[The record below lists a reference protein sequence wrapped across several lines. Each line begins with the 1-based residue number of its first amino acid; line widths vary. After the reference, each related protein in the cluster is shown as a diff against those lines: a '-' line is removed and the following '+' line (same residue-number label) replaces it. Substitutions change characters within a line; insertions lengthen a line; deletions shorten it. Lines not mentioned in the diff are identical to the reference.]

1 MPRPQTTTT
10 EPDIIAPS
18 TNPATPPPEF
28 SVVLIGNPGAGK
40 SAILNVLGGDFFS
53 GFSAIKG
60 HPGTKTDIVE
70 LRNRTVAL
78 IDTPGIMDSGREGT
92 ISRNLQLLQ
101 DELNGCEE
109 ALLFFVIKP
118 DSGRISA
125 GDYSVLKL
133 LLSNLTRT
141 PRIGLFLTKVASD
154 DIGQLDSTYRDD
166 FVKML
171 QEADVDTS
179 HLGKNSWCVLQHHE
193 RKVGFSDE
201 EKKRIHDY
209 VSSFAPA
216 KVEVKELSLSIFMR
230 ILEFF
235 RNLFS

>member
-1 MPRPQTTTT
+1 M
-10 EPDIIAPS
+10 
-18 TNPATPPPEF
+18 
-28 SVVLIGNPGAGK
+28 GNPGAGK

-60 HPGTKTDIVE
+60 RPGTKTDIVDF
-70 LRNRTVAL
+70 RNRTVAL
-78 IDTPGIMDSGREGT
+78 IDTPGIMDSGTEGT

-101 DELNGCEE
+101 DNLNGCGE

-118 DSGRISA
+118 ESGRISA

-133 LLSNLTRT
+133 LLTNLTRT
-141 PRIGLFLTKVASD
+141 PRIGLFVTKVASD
-154 DIGQLDSTYRDD
+154 DMEQLDTAYRDG

-171 QEADVDTS
+171 HEAEVDTT
-179 HLGKNSWCVLQHHE
+179 HLEKNSWCVLQHHE
-193 RKVGFSDE
+193 KKVGFSDE
-201 EKKRIHDY
+201 EKERIRDY

-216 KVEVKELSLSIFMR
+216 KVEVQELRLSLFQR

-235 RNLFS
+235 RKIFS